1 MRGGAGGPAAEVEK
15 GEQFGE
21 QAEPIEP
28 VGVLHHVVNV
38 GVVVVMQEEKEGD
51 PHRWCLLKLET
62 AGEVEKREQL
72 RNRRE
77 PA

>member
-28 VGVLHHVVNV
+28 VGVLHRVVNV
-38 GVVVVMQEEKEGD
+38 GVVAVMQEEKEGD
-51 PHRWCLLKLET
+51 PHR
-62 AGEVEKREQL
+62 
-72 RNRRE
+72 
-77 PA
+77 